1 MPPASLYFF
10 PCPLGVGSS
19 FSTELEV
26 HLTAAEGITCKRQAL
41 GEGLAGGSTEH
52 LGSLCCSLSLSVC
65 QHFLFVRILFT
76 VWVPNSWGRW
86 EDGKKQK
93 EK

>member
-1 MPPASLYFF
+1 M
-10 PCPLGVGSS
+10 
-19 FSTELEV
+19 
-26 HLTAAEGITCKRQAL
+26 Q
-41 GEGLAGGSTEH
+41 H

-76 VWVPNSWGRW
+76 VWVPNSPGRW

-93 EK
+93 EKQTALFKVEFCISVCIYMC